1 MLRKILV
8 ALHHCDDTS
17 KYIFQEA
24 LELAKAAKASLKLLH
39 VLSVEEQESPNI
51 LTLINTLE
59 NKKRWEEFEKSGL
72 DLLKSFTEQV
82 IAAGVPTEYYQGLG
96 RPGHVI
102 CETARVWEAGLIVI
116 GRRGLS
122 GMSELILGSVSNYVT
137 HYAPCSVLIIQ
148 NPEQLGAVSIQER
161 QSVISAT
168 LFSCIFNA

>member
-1 MLRKILV
+1 MFRKILV
-8 ALHHCDDTS
+8 ALHRCDDTS

-24 LELAKAAKASLKLLH
+24 LELAKATKASLKLLH
-39 VLSVEEQESPNI
+39 VLSVDEQESPNI

-59 NKKRWEEFEKSGL
+59 NKKRWEEFEEPGL
-72 DLLKSFTEQV
+72 DLLKSLTEQA
-82 IAAGVPTEYYQGLG
+82 IAAGVSTEYYQGLG
-96 RPGHVI
+96 RPGHII

-148 NPEQLGAVSIQER
+148 NPEQLGAESVQER
-161 QSVISAT
+161 QSVLSAT
-168 LFSCIFNA
+168 LFSCIFNV

>member
-1 MLRKILV
+1 MFGKILV
-8 ALHHCDDTS
+8 ALHRYDDTS
-17 KYIFQEA
+17 EHIFQEA
-24 LELAKAAKASLKLLH
+24 LELAKATKASLKLLH
-39 VLSVEEQESPNI
+39 VLSVDEKESPNI

-59 NKKRWEEFEKSGL
+59 NKKRWEEFEKPGL
-72 DLLKSFTEQV
+72 DLLKSLTDEA

-96 RPGHVI
+96 RPGHII

-148 NPEQLGAVSIQER
+148 NPEQLGTVSVQKKR
-161 QSVISAT
+161 SVISAT
-168 LFSCIFNA
+168 V